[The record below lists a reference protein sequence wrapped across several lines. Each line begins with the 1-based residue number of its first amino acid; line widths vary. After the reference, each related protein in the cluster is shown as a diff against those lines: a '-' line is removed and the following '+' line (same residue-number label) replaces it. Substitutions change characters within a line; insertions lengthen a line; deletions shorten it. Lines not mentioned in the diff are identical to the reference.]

1 MERNLSQSLTH
12 ADVQRMGD
20 ADLAALVDWLER
32 LGDQRVICTGYVGQ
46 ALVIPTYAG
55 PVTASS
61 GTSGCDG
68 KEFAVKTA
76 SAWLQELVGVSV
88 GEWYVCVGAEE
99 GYG

>member
-20 ADLAALVDWLER
+20 ADLAAMVDWLER

-68 KEFAVKTA
+68 KEFEVKTA

-88 GEWYVCVGAEE
+88 GEGYVCVGA
-99 GYG
+99 GAGHG